1 MRSPSLRRLLLQF
14 MASRLIAVLLVE
26 LHPPSL
32 HGAGLEAALS
42 DVLARANSNG
52 AATDLHISPDLTLS
66 VEQESLVFRTAQ
78 EAVRNVATH
87 ASASHV
93 AVNLAGENGSYE
105 LRVTD
110 DCIGFEPRARLSARA
125 QGHLGLN
132 LLADRA
138 RDLGARLTIDSKPG
152 RGTTILLRGP
162 TS

>member
-1 MRSPSLRRLLLQF
+1 M
-14 MASRLIAVLLVE
+14 
-26 LHPPSL
+26 
-32 HGAGLEAALS
+32 
-42 DVLARANSNG
+42 LARANSNG

-66 VEQESLVFRTAQ
+66 VDQESLVFRTAQ

-110 DCIGFEPRARLSARA
+110 DGIGFEPRARLSARA
-125 QGHLGLN
+125 HGHLGLN

-138 RDLGARLTIDSKPG
+138 RDLGATLTIDSEPG